1 METTELAAIDQKKLA
16 ELDAARNIL
25 KIIREKK
32 Y

>member
-1 METTELAAIDQKKLA
+1 MGFFSEGKGKTIKLA
-16 ELDAARNIL
+16 ELDAAKNIL